1 MGSQAVE
8 DLVMVKKSVDARIM
22 SLLMDMCDLYG
33 AAEGARVG
41 VSAHLK
47 AMDLMGEA
55 VDIVREIDMDEDG
68 DVAATV
74 GHQIEEVLLK
84 MVGGLPATAQGW
96 AAHRKYVGT
105 LEYLH
110 YQLTQ
115 VEEEMKA
122 IGVLSAE

>member
-1 MGSQAVE
+1 MI
-8 DLVMVKKSVDARIM
+8 KKPVDARIM

-33 AAEGARVG
+33 VAEGARVG
-41 VSAHLK
+41 VSEHLR

-68 DVAATV
+68 DAAATV
-74 GHQIEEVLLK
+74 GHQIDKLLFS
-84 MVGGLPATAQGW
+84 MHLRVPSTAEGW
-96 AAHRKYVGT
+96 AVYHKYVGT

-110 YQLTQ
+110 YQLTL

-122 IGVLSAE
+122 IGVLSAG

>member
-1 MGSQAVE
+1 M
-8 DLVMVKKSVDARIM
+8 KKPADARIM

-41 VSAHLK
+41 VSAHLR

-55 VDIVREIDMDEDG
+55 VDIVRDIDMDDDG
-68 DVAATV
+68 DDAAAV
-74 GHQIEEVLLK
+74 GHQIGDMLFNMYVHVPSTSE
-84 MVGGLPATAQGW
+84 GW

-115 VEEEMKA
+115 VQEEMKA
-122 IGVLSAE
+122 IGVLPAG

>member
-1 MGSQAVE
+1 
-8 DLVMVKKSVDARIM
+8 MVKKPVDARIM

-41 VSAHLK
+41 VSAHLR
-47 AMDLMGEA
+47 AMELMGEA
-55 VDIVREIDMDEDG
+55 VDIVREIDMDDDG
-68 DVAATV
+68 DAAATV
-74 GHQIEEVLLK
+74 GNQIAELLLK
-84 MVGGLPATAQGW
+84 MLGDLPATAQGW
-96 AAHRKYVGT
+96 AAHRKYAGT

-122 IGVLSAE
+122 IGLLSAE

>member
-1 MGSQAVE
+1 ME
-8 DLVMVKKSVDARIM
+8 DLVMVKKPVDARVM

-41 VSAHLK
+41 VSVHLR

-55 VDIVREIDMDEDG
+55 VDIVREMDMDDEG
-68 DVAATV
+68 DDAAAV
-74 GHQIEEVLLK
+74 GNQIGDLLTT
-84 MVGGLPATAQGW
+84 MLGRLPVTSLEW

-122 IGVLSAE
+122 IGVLSGE

>member
-1 MGSQAVE
+1 MFGIG
-8 DLVMVKKSVDARIM
+8 KKKPVDARIM

-41 VSAHLK
+41 VSAHLR

-68 DVAATV
+68 DAAATV
-74 GHQIEEVLLK
+74 GRQIKELLLG
-84 MVGGLPATAQGW
+84 MVGDLPATAQEW
-96 AAHRKYVGT
+96 AAHRKYAGT

-110 YQLTQ
+110 FQLTE
-115 VEEEMKA
+115 VAEEMKS
-122 IGVLSAE
+122 IGVLSSE

>member
-1 MGSQAVE
+1 M
-8 DLVMVKKSVDARIM
+8 KKPVDARIM

-41 VSAHLK
+41 VSAHLR

-55 VDIVREIDMDEDG
+55 VDIVRDIDMDDDG
-68 DVAATV
+68 DDAAAV
-74 GHQIEEVLLK
+74 GNQIVDLLTK
-84 MVGGLPATAQGW
+84 MVAKLPATSEAW
-96 AAHRKYVGT
+96 AAHRSYVGT

-115 VEEEMKA
+115 VQEEMKA
-122 IGVLSAE
+122 IGVLPAG

>member
-1 MGSQAVE
+1 MIGIG
-8 DLVMVKKSVDARIM
+8 KKKPVDARIM

-41 VSAHLK
+41 VSAHLR

-68 DVAATV
+68 DAAATV
-74 GHQIEEVLLK
+74 GRQIKGVLVRVL
-84 MVGGLPATAQGW
+84 GALPATAQGW
-96 AAHRKYVGT
+96 AAHRKYAGT

-122 IGVLSAE
+122 IGVLSSE

>member
-1 MGSQAVE
+1 M
-8 DLVMVKKSVDARIM
+8 MKKPVDARIM

-41 VSAHLK
+41 VSAHLR

-55 VDIVREIDMDEDG
+55 VDIVRDIDMDDDG
-68 DVAATV
+68 DDAAAV
-74 GHQIEEVLLK
+74 GHQISELL
-84 MVGGLPATAQGW
+84 VGMAVKLPSTSEGW

-115 VEEEMKA
+115 VQEEMKA
-122 IGVLSAE
+122 IGVLPAE

>member
-1 MGSQAVE
+1 MGPQAVE
-8 DLVMVKKSVDARIM
+8 DLVMKKPVDARIM

-41 VSAHLK
+41 VSAHLR

-55 VDIVREIDMDEDG
+55 VDIVRDIDMDDDG
-68 DVAATV
+68 DDAAAI
-74 GHQIEEVLLK
+74 GHQISELL
-84 MVGGLPATAQGW
+84 VGMAVKLPSTSEGW

-115 VEEEMKA
+115 VQEEMKA
-122 IGVLSAE
+122 IGVLPAE

>member
-1 MGSQAVE
+1 
-8 DLVMVKKSVDARIM
+8 MVKKPVDARIM

-41 VSAHLK
+41 VSAHLR
-47 AMDLMGEA
+47 AMELMGEA
-55 VDIVREIDMDEDG
+55 VDIVREIDMDDDG
-68 DVAATV
+68 DAAAEV
-74 GHQIEEVLLK
+74 GRQIDDLLFN
-84 MVGGLPATAQGW
+84 MHLRVPASAEGW

-110 YQLTQ
+110 YQLTL
-115 VEEEMKA
+115 VKAEMKA